1 MVKAKIFLIFIGL
14 FAIENCLAFNIGPW
28 VKLAAIKSR
37 NFHKLS
43 KITKQTSIQENL
55 ELTPTMK
62 TILNKVNNCVN
73 FRIRIVR
80 KYFFLIFL
88 YVFHLQQIF
97 APNGLKLIWSTMR
110 KNCSTDQRKTF
121 SNLTLIRDH

>member
-1 MVKAKIFLIFIGL
+1 MVKSKIILIFIGL

-43 KITKQTSIQENL
+43 KITKQTSIKENL

-62 TILNKVNNCVN
+62 TILNKVD
-73 FRIRIVR
+73 
-80 KYFFLIFL
+80 K
-88 YVFHLQQIF
+88 
-97 APNGLKLIWSTMR
+97 
-110 KNCSTDQRKTF
+110 
-121 SNLTLIRDH
+121 

>member
-1 MVKAKIFLIFIGL
+1 MLTHKTKILVILIGL
-14 FAIENCLAFNIGPW
+14 LTIENCLAFNIGPW

-43 KITKQTSIQENL
+43 KITKQTSIKENL

-62 TILNKVNNCVN
+62 TILSKVNSYIN
-73 FRIRIVR
+73 FSIILVR

-88 YVFHLQQIF
+88 FVFH
-97 APNGLKLIWSTMR
+97 
-110 KNCSTDQRKTF
+110 
-121 SNLTLIRDH
+121 